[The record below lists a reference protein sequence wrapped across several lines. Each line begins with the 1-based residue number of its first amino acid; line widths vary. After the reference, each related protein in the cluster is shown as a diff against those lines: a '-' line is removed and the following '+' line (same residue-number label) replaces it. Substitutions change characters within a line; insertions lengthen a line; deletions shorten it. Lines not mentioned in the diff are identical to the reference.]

1 MCELRFCTAPKP
13 PSSKRASDTP
23 TQTNNMKIRLVMAI
37 TGRIYCFTITPVI
50 VELFL
55 DYNKYVIARK
65 NSPKISCDIS
75 GEFSYDFFI
84 SDMI

>member
-1 MCELRFCTAPKP
+1 
-13 PSSKRASDTP
+13 
-23 TQTNNMKIRLVMAI
+23 MAI
-37 TGRIYCFTITPVI
+37 TGRIYCFTTTPVI

-55 DYNKYVIARK
+55 DSNRYVIARK
-65 NSPKISCDIS
+65 NSPKISCDTS

>member
-1 MCELRFCTAPKP
+1 
-13 PSSKRASDTP
+13 
-23 TQTNNMKIRLVMAI
+23 MAI
-37 TGRIYCFTITPVI
+37 TGRIYCFTTIPVI
-50 VELFL
+50 VDLFF